1 MTRGYIAAAK
11 RGRCRREVH
20 LVGLEALGLSATT
33 STLVGTLGDD
43 VGLLVLVRTS
53 TEVAD
58 SLTGVAG
65 TTEEESVGTGGG
77 THSEL
82 VEGQAF
88 TTASLDSMIKEIL
101 RKKRSQ

>member
-1 MTRGYIAAAK
+1 M
-11 RGRCRREVH
+11 
-20 LVGLEALGLSATT
+20 
-33 STLVGTLGDD
+33 
-43 VGLLVLVRTS
+43 RTS